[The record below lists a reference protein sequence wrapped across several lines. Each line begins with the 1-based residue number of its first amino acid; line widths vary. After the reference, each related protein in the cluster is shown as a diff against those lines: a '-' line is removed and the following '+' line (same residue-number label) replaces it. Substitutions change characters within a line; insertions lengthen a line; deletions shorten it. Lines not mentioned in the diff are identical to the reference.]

1 MTDSAFTK
9 LLQKTAEALTKY
21 RGLLIK
27 AQDEYIRRYGELP
40 GDHDN
45 DAWIDCLE
53 GGSGDG
59 DESITAEMVDK
70 WAVNSGQ
77 LSYIARMPQK

>member
-53 GGSGDG
+53 GGSVR
-59 DESITAEMVDK
+59 S
-70 WAVNSGQ
+70 
-77 LSYIARMPQK
+77 